1 MPSFPASKTALSR
14 NLLILHATVLV
25 WGFTGILG
33 ALISISATHL
43 VWYRVLIAF
52 ITLYAYF
59 KWNKMSFR
67 VSRETFIKLFF
78 TGAIVGAHWILFFQ
92 SIKSS
97 TVSVTLVCLS
107 SLTLFTAILE
117 PLLKRQRISK
127 LEIATGLLIILGIYL
142 IFKFESQYTFGIVCG
157 LSSALC
163 ASLFSIINSKQVK
176 NRPAPLISFYE
187 LIGAWVWISLYLL
200 LTDGFNSSMELNI
213 SDLIYLLILGV
224 ICTSVAY
231 VAGVSV
237 MRELTA
243 FRVALITNLEPVYGI
258 ILAFLFFGKKEQMTG
273 GFYAGAVIILGA
285 IFLYPMI
292 KNRLQKR
299 RLKKPIYPAGT
310 SI

>member
-1 MPSFPASKTALSR
+1 MLQSYLRNTAENR
-14 NLLILHATVLV
+14 NLAILHLTVLV

-52 ITLYAYF
+52 ITLFIYF
-59 KWNKMSFR
+59 RITKKSMA

-97 TVSVTLVCLS
+97 TVSVALVCLS

-117 PLLKRQRISK
+117 PLLKKQKISR
-127 LEIATGLLIILGIYL
+127 LEIFTGLLIISGIYL
-142 IFKFESQYTFGIVCG
+142 IFKFESQYTFGIICG
-157 LSSALC
+157 LLSALC
-163 ASLFSIINSKQVK
+163 ASLFSIINSKQVQ

-187 LIGAWVWISLYLL
+187 LIGAWVWISLFML
-200 LTDGFNSSMELNI
+200 LTGDFTAEMTLNM
-213 SDLIYLLILGV
+213 SDLSYLLILGTL
-224 ICTSVAY
+224 CTSVAY

-237 MRELTA
+237 MKELTA

-258 ILAFLFFGKKEQMTG
+258 ILAFLFFGKREQMTG
-273 GFYAGAVIILGA
+273 GFYAGAVIVMAA
-285 IFLYPMI
+285 IFLYPFI
-292 KNRLQKR
+292 KNRIQHRKIARQMPL
-299 RLKKPIYPAGT
+299 G
-310 SI
+310 

>member
-1 MPSFPASKTALSR
+1 MIQSYFQNTAENR
-14 NLLILHATVLV
+14 NLGILHLTVLV

-52 ITLYAYF
+52 VTLFIYF
-59 KWNKMSFR
+59 RATKTSYK

-97 TVSVTLVCLS
+97 TVSVALVCLS

-117 PLLKRQRISK
+117 PVLKKQKISK
-127 LEIATGLLIILGIYL
+127 LEIFTGMLIIAGIYL
-142 IFKFESQYTFGIVCG
+142 IFRFESQYTFGIICG
-157 LSSALC
+157 LLSALC

-176 NRPAPLISFYE
+176 NRPAPVISFYE
-187 LIGAWVWISLYLL
+187 LIGAWVWVSIFMLL
-200 LTDGFNSSMELNI
+200 RGDFTGQMKLDLE
-213 SDLIYLLILGV
+213 DLIYLLILGV

-231 VAGVSV
+231 VAGVAV
-237 MRELTA
+237 MKELTA

-258 ILAFLFFGKKEQMTG
+258 ILAFLFFGKREQMTI
-273 GFYAGAVIILGA
+273 GFYAGAVIVLAA
-285 IFLYPMI
+285 IFLYPFI
-292 KNRLQKR
+292 KNRIQKR
-299 RLKKPIYPAGT
+299 RLVKQIPLG
-310 SI
+310 

>member
-1 MPSFPASKTALSR
+1 MLRSYLKNTAENR
-14 NLLILHATVLV
+14 NLAVLHLTVLV

-52 ITLYAYF
+52 ITLFLYF
-59 KWNKMSFR
+59 KITKTSFA

-97 TVSVTLVCLS
+97 TVSVALVCLS

-117 PLLKRQRISK
+117 PLIKKQKISR
-127 LEIATGLLIILGIYL
+127 LEIFTGLLIIIGIYL
-142 IFKFESQYTFGIVCG
+142 IFKFESQYTFGIICG
-157 LSSALC
+157 LLSALC

-176 NRPAPLISFYE
+176 NRPAPVISFYE
-187 LIGAWVWISLYLL
+187 LIGAWVWISLFMLA
-200 LTDGFNSSMELNI
+200 TDDFTAEMTLNI
-213 SDLIYLLILGV
+213 SDLSYLLILGT
-224 ICTSVAY
+224 ICTSIAY

-237 MRELTA
+237 MKELTA

-258 ILAFLFFGKKEQMTG
+258 ILAFFFFGKREQMTA
-273 GFYAGAVIILGA
+273 GFYAGALIVLAA
-285 IFLYPMI
+285 IFLFPFI
-292 KNRLQKR
+292 KNRIQHRKL
-299 RLKKPIYPAGT
+299 LKQIPLG
-310 SI
+310 

>member
-1 MPSFPASKTALSR
+1 MLKSYFKNTAENR
-14 NLLILHATVLV
+14 NLGVLHLTVLV

-52 ITLYAYF
+52 ITLFIYF
-59 KWNKMSFR
+59 KATKTTYK

-97 TVSVTLVCLS
+97 TVSVALVCLS

-117 PLLKRQRISK
+117 PLLKKQKISK
-127 LEIATGLLIILGIYL
+127 LEIFTGLLIIAGIYL
-142 IFKFESQYTFGIVCG
+142 IFRFESQYTFGIICG
-157 LSSALC
+157 LLSALC

-176 NRPAPLISFYE
+176 NRPAPVISFYE
-187 LIGAWVWISLYLL
+187 LIGAWVWVSIFMLFRGDF
-200 LTDGFNSSMELNI
+200 TAQMKLNT
-213 SDLIYLLILGV
+213 SDLVYLLILGI

-231 VAGVSV
+231 VAGVAV
-237 MRELTA
+237 MKELTA

-258 ILAFLFFGKKEQMTG
+258 ILAFLFFGKREQMTI
-273 GFYAGAVIILGA
+273 GFYAGAVIVLAA
-285 IFLYPMI
+285 IFLYPFI
-292 KNRLQKR
+292 KNRIQKR
-299 RLKKPIYPAGT
+299 RLVKQIPLG
-310 SI
+310 